1 MYRLSS
7 DIPNQVNI
15 AEDILIG
22 STVAKHDVALN
33 CVLSKL
39 AEDGVTLKVPKSVF
53 EQEKI
58 TIVGLV
64 FSKGGICP
72 DPRNVTYS

>member
-33 CVLSKL
+33 CILSKL
-39 AEDGVTLKVPKSVF
+39 AEDGITLKVPKSVF
-53 EQEKI
+53 
-58 TIVGLV
+58 
-64 FSKGGICP
+64 
-72 DPRNVTYS
+72 